1 MSKTIAPL
9 ISFGAGGQLGKTA
22 VYSSWKGIPYVRRY
36 VIPANPRTTRQVVV
50 RNLFKALQQMWL
62 LMPAIGKDP
71 FIANSQGKPYTPN
84 NKFTSLQV
92 KGIDTETP
100 PTDMTFYQG
109 SPGAKGGLPPAS
121 LGLVAGV
128 GTITATVG
136 PPSLPTG
143 WTIASAN
150 GIAFKDFDPN
160 GPFVGSIQDQTDAS
174 AGPYALVF
182 TGLDTDPYI
191 VSVWFK
197 WVRPDGTFA
206 YGTSLTDTETPT

>member
-22 VYSSWKGIPYVRRY
+22 VYASWKGIPYVRRY

-62 LMPAIGKDP
+62 LMPALGKNP

-92 KGIDTETP
+92 KGIDTSTP
-100 PTDMTFYQG
+100 PTDMSFFQG

-121 LGLVAGV
+121 LALTHTAT
-128 GTITATVG
+128 TITATVG
-136 PPSLPTG
+136 APAVPTD
-143 WTIASAN
+143 WSIVQAE
-150 GIAFKDFDPN
+150 GIAFKNFDPD
-160 GPFVGSIQDQTDAS
+160 GPFVGSIQDQFDAT
-174 AGPYALVF
+174 ATPYALVF
-182 TGLDTDPYI
+182 TGLDADEYV

-197 WVRPDGTFA
+197 WERPDGTFA
-206 YGTSLTDTETPT
+206 YGTSLTDTDTPA